1 MKNILVVIMLAMTQI
16 SAFTQNSDSLGSEK
30 KLREKVLSD
39 IQINLD
45 KKTRAIDS
53 TVLRLDQKVNDIDK
67 SIVETNNVREKADK
81 LLERV
86 QALEDKQKA
95 LEQNELI
102 VFEANYQSAIVN
114 LLYMDR
120 EIKPVILFES
130 TKEFFGLLSDVTN
143 PTTYPDY
150 NDWYLKFHSYI
161 EKNKDKEPTLDVLIK
176 LMDVTGTATGNIP
189 LGGPITSLFFTGVD
203 DYIRSISKKQHQLK
217 EQSENMFLLI
227 TKLSQFDHDKGAIE
241 QDWELITKELDEL
254 HSHYE
259 TILNMNL
266 KTLGI
271 SPADFKEHFTQ
282 ENDADKRYTYI
293 TGIRKKA
300 SELVASQREINPKD
314 WKENIYYSL
323 MDIQSIKLRFGN
335 ITFRLQAY
343 IEKYEGLLK
352 EYSKDPAMGLKMSI
366 LQKKLNELKDIFE
379 NAFNPLDYINSA
391 TRMYKVV

>member
-1 MKNILVVIMLAMTQI
+1 MKRLIIILILAIFHSSVLAQI
-16 SAFTQNSDSLGSEK
+16 SDSLGTEK

-39 IQINLD
+39 IQVSLD
-45 KKTRAIDS
+45 KKTKSIDS
-53 TVLRLDQKVNDIDK
+53 TVFRLDQKVNDLDK
-67 SIVETNNVREKADK
+67 SIIETKNVREKADK

-130 TKEFFGLLSDVTN
+130 TREFFGLLSDVTN

-150 NDWYLKFHSYI
+150 NEWYLKFHEYI

-176 LMDVTGTATGNIP
+176 LMDVTGTAAGNIP
-189 LGGPITSLFFTGVD
+189 LGGPITTLFFTGIG
-203 DYIRSISKKQHQLK
+203 DYIKTLSKKQIQLK

-254 HSHYE
+254 HTHYE
-259 TILNMNL
+259 VILNQNL

-271 SPADFKEHFTQ
+271 TQADFNEHFTH
-282 ENDADKRYTYI
+282 ENDADKRYSYI
-293 TGIRKKA
+293 TSIRKKA
-300 SELVASQREINPKD
+300 SEFVASQKETNPKD

-343 IEKYEGLLK
+343 IDKYESLLK
-352 EYSKDPAMGLKMSI
+352 EYSKDPAMGIKMTV
-366 LQKKLNELKDIFE
+366 LQKKLNELKEIFE
-379 NAFNPLDYINSA
+379 NAFNPLDYINST

>member
-1 MKNILVVIMLAMTQI
+1 MKRSIIILGLLIVQLSVFAQI
-16 SAFTQNSDSLGSEK
+16 SDSLGTEK
-30 KLREKVLSD
+30 ELREKVLSD
-39 IQINLD
+39 IQVSLD
-45 KKTRAIDS
+45 KKTRSIDS
-53 TVLRLDQKVNDIDK
+53 TVFRLDQKVNDLDK
-67 SIVETNNVREKADK
+67 SIIETNNVREKADK

-150 NDWYLKFHSYI
+150 NEWFLKFHNYI
-161 EKNKDKEPTLDVLIK
+161 EKDKDKEPTLDVLIK
-176 LMDVTGTATGNIP
+176 LMDVTGTAAGNIP
-189 LGGPITSLFFTGVD
+189 LGGPITTLFFTGID
-203 DYIRSISKKQHQLK
+203 DYIKTLSKKQHQLK

-227 TKLSQFDHDKGAIE
+227 SKLSQFDHDKGAIE

-259 TILNMNL
+259 VILNQNL

-271 SPADFKEHFTQ
+271 TPADFNERFTR
-282 ENDADKRYTYI
+282 ENDADKRYSYI

-300 SELVASQREINPKD
+300 SELVASQKESNPKD

-323 MDIQSIKLRFGN
+323 MDIQSLKLRFGN

-343 IEKYEGLLK
+343 IDKYESLLK
-352 EYSKDPAMGLKMSI
+352 EYSKDPAMGVKMTV

-379 NAFNPLDYINSA
+379 NAFNPLDYINST

>member
-1 MKNILVVIMLAMTQI
+1 MKRSIIILVLLIVQLSVFAQI
-16 SAFTQNSDSLGSEK
+16 SDSLGTEK
-30 KLREKVLSD
+30 ELREKVLSD
-39 IQINLD
+39 IQVSLD
-45 KKTRAIDS
+45 KKTRSIDS
-53 TVLRLDQKVNDIDK
+53 TVFRLDQKVNDLDK
-67 SIVETNNVREKADK
+67 SIIETNNAREKADK

-150 NDWYLKFHSYI
+150 NEWFLKFHNYI
-161 EKNKDKEPTLDVLIK
+161 EKDKDKEPTLDVLIK
-176 LMDVTGTATGNIP
+176 LMDVTGTAAGNIP
-189 LGGPITSLFFTGVD
+189 LGGPITTLFFTGID
-203 DYIRSISKKQHQLK
+203 DYIKTLSKKQHQLK

-227 TKLSQFDHDKGAIE
+227 SKLSQFDHDKGAIE

-254 HSHYE
+254 HTHYE
-259 TILNMNL
+259 VILNQNL

-271 SPADFKEHFTQ
+271 SPADFNERFTH
-282 ENDADKRYTYI
+282 ENDADKRYSYI

-300 SELVASQREINPKD
+300 SELVASQKESNPKD

-343 IEKYEGLLK
+343 IDKYESLLK
-352 EYSKDPAMGLKMSI
+352 EYSKDPAMGVKMTV

-379 NAFNPLDYINSA
+379 NAFNPLDYINST

>member
-1 MKNILVVIMLAMTQI
+1 MKRSFII
-16 SAFTQNSDSLGSEK
+16 SVLLIVHLSVFSQVPDSLGTEK
-30 KLREKVLSD
+30 ELREKVLSD
-39 IQINLD
+39 IQVSLD
-45 KKTRAIDS
+45 KKTRSIDS
-53 TVLRLDQKVNDIDK
+53 TVFRLDQKVNDLDK
-67 SIVETNNVREKADK
+67 SIIETKNVREKADK

-130 TKEFFGLLSDVTN
+130 TKDFFGLLSDVTN

-150 NDWYLKFHSYI
+150 NEWYLKFHSYI

-176 LMDVTGTATGNIP
+176 LMDVTGTAAGNIP
-189 LGGPITSLFFTGVD
+189 LGGPITTLFFTGID
-203 DYIRSISKKQHQLK
+203 EYIKTLSKKQHELK

-227 TKLSQFDHDKGAIE
+227 SKLSQFDHDKGAIE
-241 QDWELITKELDEL
+241 QDWGLITKELDEL
-254 HSHYE
+254 HTHYE
-259 TILNMNL
+259 VILNQNL
-266 KTLGI
+266 KMLGI
-271 SPADFKEHFTQ
+271 MSTDFNEHFTH

-300 SELVASQREINPKD
+300 SELVASQKQTNPKD

-323 MDIQSIKLRFGN
+323 LDIQSIKLRFGN

-343 IEKYEGLLK
+343 IEKYESLLK
-352 EYSKDPAMGLKMSI
+352 EYSKDPAMSVKMTV

-379 NAFNPLDYINSA
+379 NAFNPLDYINST
-391 TRMYKVV
+391 TRMYKVT

>member
-1 MKNILVVIMLAMTQI
+1 MKRLIIILILAIFHSSVSAQI
-16 SAFTQNSDSLGSEK
+16 SDSLGTEK

-39 IQINLD
+39 IQVSLD
-45 KKTRAIDS
+45 KKTKSIDS
-53 TVLRLDQKVNDIDK
+53 TVFRLDQKVNDLDK
-67 SIVETNNVREKADK
+67 SIIETKNVREKADK

-130 TKEFFGLLSDVTN
+130 TREFFGLLSDVTN

-150 NDWYLKFHSYI
+150 NEWYLKFHEYI

-176 LMDVTGTATGNIP
+176 LMDVTGTAAGNIP
-189 LGGPITSLFFTGVD
+189 LGGPITTLFFTGIG
-203 DYIRSISKKQHQLK
+203 DYIKTLSKKQIQLK

-254 HSHYE
+254 HTHYE
-259 TILNMNL
+259 VILNQNL

-271 SPADFKEHFTQ
+271 TQADFNEHFTH
-282 ENDADKRYTYI
+282 ENDADKRYSYI
-293 TGIRKKA
+293 TSIRKKA
-300 SELVASQREINPKD
+300 SEFVASQKETNPKD

-343 IEKYEGLLK
+343 IDKYESLLK
-352 EYSKDPAMGLKMSI
+352 EYSKDPAMGIKMTV
-366 LQKKLNELKDIFE
+366 LQKKLNELREIFE
-379 NAFNPLDYINSA
+379 NAFNPLDYINST

>member
-1 MKNILVVIMLAMTQI
+1 MKRPIIIFVLLIVQLSVFAQI
-16 SAFTQNSDSLGSEK
+16 SDSLGTEK
-30 KLREKVLSD
+30 ELREKVLSD
-39 IQINLD
+39 IQFSLD
-45 KKTRAIDS
+45 KKTRSIDS
-53 TVLRLDQKVNDIDK
+53 TVFRLDQKVNDLDR
-67 SIVETNNVREKADK
+67 SIIETKNVREKADK

-150 NDWYLKFHSYI
+150 NEWYLKFHEYI
-161 EKNKDKEPTLDVLIK
+161 ERNKDKEPTFDVLIK
-176 LMDVTGTATGNIP
+176 LMDVTGTAAGNIP
-189 LGGPITSLFFTGVD
+189 LGGPVATLFFTGID
-203 DYIRSISKKQHQLK
+203 DYIKTLSKKQHQLK

-227 TKLSQFDHDKGAIE
+227 SKLSQFDHDKGAIE

-254 HSHYE
+254 HTHYE
-259 TILNMNL
+259 VILNQNL
-266 KTLGI
+266 KALGI
-271 SPADFKEHFTQ
+271 GPADFNEHFTH
-282 ENDADKRYTYI
+282 ENDADKRYSYI
-293 TGIRKKA
+293 TSIRKKA
-300 SELVASQREINPKD
+300 SELVASQKQTNPKD

-343 IEKYEGLLK
+343 IDKYESLLK
-352 EYSKDPAMGLKMSI
+352 EYSKDPAMGVKMTV

-379 NAFNPLDYINSA
+379 NAFNPLDYINST

>member
-1 MKNILVVIMLAMTQI
+1 MKQSIIILVLLIARS
-16 SAFTQNSDSLGSEK
+16 SAFAQISDSLGTEK
-30 KLREKVLSD
+30 ELREKVLSD
-39 IQINLD
+39 IQVSLD
-45 KKTRAIDS
+45 KKTKSIDS
-53 TVLRLDQKVNDIDK
+53 TVFRLDQKVNDLDK
-67 SIVETNNVREKADK
+67 SIVETKNVREKADK

-203 DYIRSISKKQHQLK
+203 DYIKSISKKQHQLK
-217 EQSENMFLLI
+217 EESENMFLLI

-241 QDWELITKELDEL
+241 EDWELITKELDEL
-254 HSHYE
+254 HTHYE
-259 TILNMNL
+259 SILNKNL

-271 SPADFKEHFTQ
+271 LPADFNEHFTQ

-293 TGIRKKA
+293 TSIRKKA
-300 SELVASQREINPKD
+300 SELVAAQKDSNPKD

-343 IEKYEGLLK
+343 IDRYEGLLK
-352 EYSKDPAMGLKMSI
+352 EYSKDPAMGVKMSI

>member
-1 MKNILVVIMLAMTQI
+1 MKLFILIIVLTTVQFSVKAQH
-16 SAFTQNSDSLGSEK
+16 ADSLGSEK
-30 KLREKVLSD
+30 ELREKVLSD
-39 IQINLD
+39 IQLSLD
-45 KKTRAIDS
+45 KKTKSIDS
-53 TVLRLDQKVNDIDK
+53 TVLRLDQKVNELDK

-150 NDWYLKFHSYI
+150 NEWYLKFHDYI

-176 LMDVTGTATGNIP
+176 LMDVTGTAAGNIP
-189 LGGPITSLFFTGVD
+189 LGGPITSLFFSGIN
-203 DYIRSISKKQHQLK
+203 DYIKTLSKKQHQLK

-227 TKLSQFDHDKGAIE
+227 TKLSQFNHDKGAIE

-254 HSHYE
+254 HTHYE
-259 TILNMNL
+259 AILNQNL

-271 SPADFKEHFTQ
+271 TPSDFNEHFTH
-282 ENDADKRYTYI
+282 ENDADKRYSYI

-300 SELVASQREINPKD
+300 SELVAAQKETNPKD

-335 ITFRLQAY
+335 ITFRLQDY
-343 IEKYEGLLK
+343 IEKYNGLLK
-352 EYSKDPAMGLKMSI
+352 EYSKDPAMGVKITL

>member
-1 MKNILVVIMLAMTQI
+1 MKRSIIILGLLIVQLSVFAQI
-16 SAFTQNSDSLGSEK
+16 SDSLGTEK
-30 KLREKVLSD
+30 ELREKVLSD
-39 IQINLD
+39 IQVSLD
-45 KKTRAIDS
+45 KKTRSIDS
-53 TVLRLDQKVNDIDK
+53 TVFRLDQKVNDLDK
-67 SIVETNNVREKADK
+67 SIIETNNVREKADK

-150 NDWYLKFHSYI
+150 NEWFLKFHNYI
-161 EKNKDKEPTLDVLIK
+161 EKDKDKEPTLDVLIK
-176 LMDVTGTATGNIP
+176 LMDATGTAAGNIP
-189 LGGPITSLFFTGVD
+189 LGGPITTLFFTGID
-203 DYIRSISKKQHQLK
+203 DYIKTLSKKQHQLK

-227 TKLSQFDHDKGAIE
+227 SKLSQFDHDKGAIE
-241 QDWELITKELDEL
+241 QDWELITKELGEL
-254 HSHYE
+254 HTHYE
-259 TILNMNL
+259 VILNQNL

-271 SPADFKEHFTQ
+271 TPADFSERFTR

-300 SELVASQREINPKD
+300 SELVALQKESNPKD

-323 MDIQSIKLRFGN
+323 MDIQSLKLRFGN

-343 IEKYEGLLK
+343 IDKYESLLK
-352 EYSKDPAMGLKMSI
+352 EYSKDPAMGVKMTV

-379 NAFNPLDYINSA
+379 NAFNPLDYINST

>member
-1 MKNILVVIMLAMTQI
+1 MKPYIILLVLFIGQLSVSAQI
-16 SAFTQNSDSLGSEK
+16 SDSSGTEK
-30 KLREKVLSD
+30 ELREKVLSD
-39 IQINLD
+39 IQVSLD
-45 KKTRAIDS
+45 KKTRSIDS
-53 TVLRLDQKVNDIDK
+53 TVFRLDQKVNDLDK
-67 SIVETNNVREKADK
+67 TIIETKNVREKADK

-150 NDWYLKFHSYI
+150 NEWYLKFHNYI
-161 EKNKDKEPTLDVLIK
+161 EKNKDKEPTFDVLIK
-176 LMDVTGTATGNIP
+176 LMDITGTATGNIP
-189 LGGPITSLFFTGVD
+189 FGGPITTLFFTGID
-203 DYIRSISKKQHQLK
+203 EYIKTLSKKQQQLK

-227 TKLSQFDHDKGAIE
+227 SKLSQFDHDKGAIE

-254 HSHYE
+254 HTHYE
-259 TILNMNL
+259 VILNQNL

-271 SPADFKEHFTQ
+271 IPADFNEHFTH
-282 ENDADKRYTYI
+282 ENDADKRYSYI

-300 SELVASQREINPKD
+300 SELVASQKETNPKD

-343 IEKYEGLLK
+343 IDKYESLLK
-352 EYSKDPAMGLKMSI
+352 EYSKDPTMGVKMTV

-379 NAFNPLDYINSA
+379 NAFNPLDYINST